1 MHWMQSRSI
10 CHAADRVRL
19 VCGLVLVFAGLPAAA
34 SQTQTPAQGTA
45 QISVERANFRAD
57 CSPSA
62 DVMATLLEG
71 AEVEI
76 LESRGDWYRV
86 RHPATG
92 VEGCV
97 HSTVIGPVTPLPE
110 AEPEEVEPAP
120 GEPAPEEPTP
130 EEPEPEE
137 VEPEEVEEELPE
149 APARET
155 AEPEVTERDA
165 EAREGELEAER
176 ERFTGYL
183 DFNVGYATPAEDG
196 LSYASP
202 VIQGN
207 PPRLI
212 PGSRA
217 QAEYEYGRDLAF
229 GVAGGFL
236 RTLSGGGG
244 VGAGVSLTQATYGM
258 GLGLQVSRP
267 YPSIPTLIVADGF
280 ATLGPDREETVLH
293 LHVIYAPPSG
303 EQWQAR
309 FFLGPSVFR
318 SELPVW
324 GVVRAR
330 FPDDPPR
337 MVIRRVEFST
347 REETVVGGHVGL
359 DVAYFFSDA
368 FGIGASAVLSGATGE
383 ISISTLD
390 PEESLDLDVTLGGL
404 STTLGVR
411 FRF

>member
-10 CHAADRVRL
+10 RHAADRVRL

-45 QISVERANFRAD
+45 HVSVERANFRAD

-97 HSTVIGPVTPLPE
+97 HSTVIGRVTPPSEAGPEE
-110 AEPEEVEPAP
+110 AEPELEEVEPQ
-120 GEPAPEEPTP
+120 
-130 EEPEPEE
+130 
-137 VEPEEVEEELPE
+137 EPEEVEEELPE
-149 APARET
+149 A
-155 AEPEVTERDA
+155 TERAA
-165 EAREGELEAER
+165 EAPEGELEAEP

-207 PPRLI
+207 PPELV

-217 QAEYEYGRDLAF
+217 QSEYEYGRDLTF
-229 GVAGGFL
+229 GVGGGFL

-244 VGAGVSLTQATYGM
+244 VGAGASLTQATYSM
-258 GLGLQVSRP
+258 GLGLLVSRP
-267 YPSIPTLIVADGF
+267 YPSIPTLIVADGI
-280 ATLGPDREETVLH
+280 ATLGPDRKETVLH
-293 LHVIYAPPSG
+293 LHVVYAPPSG
-303 EQWQAR
+303 EQWQTR
-309 FFLGPSVFR
+309 FFFGPSVFR

-324 GVVRAR
+324 GVVRGG
-330 FPDDPPR
+330 FPVDPPR

-347 REETVVGGHVGL
+347 REETVVGAHVGL

-390 PEESLDLDVTLGGL
+390 PEEPLDLDVTLGGL
-404 STTLGVR
+404 ATMLGVR
-411 FRF
+411 LRF

>member
-10 CHAADRVRL
+10 RHAADRVRL
-19 VCGLVLVFAGLPAAA
+19 VCALVLVSAGLPAAA

-45 QISVERANFRAD
+45 QVSVERANFRAD

-76 LESRGDWYRV
+76 LESRGDWYRI

-97 HSTVIGPVTPLPE
+97 HSTVIGRVTPLPE
-110 AEPEEVEPAP
+110 AEPEEVEPELP
-120 GEPAPEEPTP
+120 
-130 EEPEPEE
+130 EPEPEE
-137 VEPEEVEEELPE
+137 VEAEEVEEELPE
-149 APARET
+149 APAREI
-155 AEPEVTERDA
+155 AEPETTERDA

-176 ERFTGYL
+176 ERFTSYL

-202 VIQGN
+202 VIQGS
-207 PPRLI
+207 PPELV

-217 QAEYEYGRDLAF
+217 QSEYEYGRDLAF

-236 RTLSGGGG
+236 RTLSGGGS
-244 VGAGVSLTQATYGM
+244 VGAGASLTQATYSM
-258 GLGLQVSRP
+258 GLGLLVSRP
-267 YPSIPTLIVADGF
+267 HPSIPTLIVADGT
-280 ATLGPDREETVLH
+280 ATLGPDRKETVLH
-293 LHVIYAPPSG
+293 LHVVYKPPSG

-324 GVVRAR
+324 GVVRAQ
-330 FPDDPPR
+330 FPMDPPR

-347 REETVVGGHVGL
+347 REETVVGAHVGV

-368 FGIGASAVLSGATGE
+368 FGIGASAVLSRGTGE

-411 FRF
+411 LRF

>member
-1 MHWMQSRSI
+1 MMHWMQFRSI
-10 CHAADRVRL
+10 GHAADRVRL
-19 VCGLVLVFAGLPAAA
+19 VGGLVLVLAWLPAAA
-34 SQTQTPAQGTA
+34 SQAQTPAQGTA
-45 QISVERANFRAD
+45 QVSVERANFRAD
-57 CSPSA
+57 CSLSA

-76 LESRGDWYRV
+76 LESRGDWYRI

-97 HSTVIGPVTPLPE
+97 HASVIGPVTPLPE
-110 AEPEEVEPAP
+110 AEPEE
-120 GEPAPEEPTP
+120 PEL
-130 EEPEPEE
+130 EPEE
-137 VEPEEVEEELPE
+137 VEPVPEVTVPVPEEVETEPVDVEPEEVEEELPE
-149 APARET
+149 APAR
-155 AEPEVTERDA
+155 DA
-165 EAREGELEAER
+165 EAREDELEAEHQ
-176 ERFTGYL
+176 RFTGYL

-207 PPRLI
+207 PPRLV
-212 PGSRA
+212 PGSRT

-229 GVAGGFL
+229 GVAAGFL

-244 VGAGVSLTQATYGM
+244 VGAGASLTQATYGM
-258 GLGLQVSRP
+258 GLGLLVSRP

-293 LHVIYAPPSG
+293 LHVVYAPPSG
-303 EQWQAR
+303 EQWQTR
-309 FFLGPSVFR
+309 FFFGPSVFR

-324 GVVRAR
+324 GVVRGQ
-330 FPDDPPR
+330 FPVNPPR
-337 MVIRRVEFST
+337 IVIRRVEFST

-404 STTLGVR
+404 STMLGVR
-411 FRF
+411 LRF

>member
-10 CHAADRVRL
+10 RHAADRVRL
-19 VCGLVLVFAGLPAAA
+19 VGGLVLAFAGLPAAA
-34 SQTQTPAQGTA
+34 SQTQAPVQGTA
-45 QISVERANFRAD
+45 QVSVERANFRAD

-76 LESRGDWYRV
+76 LESRGDWYRI

-97 HSTVIGPVTPLPE
+97 HGSVIGPVAPLPE
-110 AEPEEVEPAP
+110 AEPEES
-120 GEPAPEEPTP
+120 
-130 EEPEPEE
+130 EPEPEE
-137 VEPEEVEEELPE
+137 VEPVPEVTVPVPDEVEPEPVDVEPEEVEEELPE
-149 APARET
+149 APAR
-155 AEPEVTERDA
+155 DA

-176 ERFTGYL
+176 QRFTGYL

-207 PPRLI
+207 PPRLV
-212 PGSRA
+212 PGSRT

-229 GVAGGFL
+229 GVAAGFL

-244 VGAGVSLTQATYGM
+244 VGAGASLTHATYGM
-258 GLGLQVSRP
+258 GLGVLVSRP
-267 YPSIPTLIVADGF
+267 FPSIPTLIVADGF
-280 ATLGPDREETVLH
+280 ATLGPDREETALH
-293 LHVIYAPPSG
+293 LHVVYAPPSG
-303 EQWQAR
+303 EQWQTR
-309 FFLGPSVFR
+309 FFFGPSVFR

-330 FPDDPPR
+330 FPGDPPR
-337 MVIRRVEFST
+337 MVIRRIEFST

-383 ISISTLD
+383 VSISTLD

-411 FRF
+411 LRF